1 MKLLILDR
9 DGVINQ
15 DSDDYI
21 KSLEEWLPLPGAIQ
35 AIAQLSKAGWT
46 VAVATNQSGLAR
58 GYYDE
63 ATLASMHDRLR
74 QLVAEQGGELGLV
87 VHCPHGPDDG
97 CSCRKPMPGM
107 LLQIAEHYRTSLKD
121 VWFVGDTSGD
131 LQAALAVGCQPV
143 LVRTGK
149 GERTLAKTLPANTL
163 VFDDLAAVAAQ
174 LLA

>member
-1 MKLLILDR
+1 
-9 DGVINQ
+9 
-15 DSDDYI
+15 
-21 KSLEEWLPLPGAIQ
+21 
-35 AIAQLSKAGWT
+35 
-46 VAVATNQSGLAR
+46 
-58 GYYDE
+58 
-63 ATLASMHDRLR
+63 
-74 QLVAEQGGELGLV
+74 
-87 VHCPHGPDDG
+87 
-97 CSCRKPMPGM
+97 M
-107 LLQIAEHYRTSLKD
+107 LLQIAGHYRTSLKD